1 MRLHHSSAPVSQTYL
16 VRRGC
21 HTRRPEMKKYLL
33 AATLA
38 ALVASPALAAGYHR
52 AMRDDSAMQA
62 YAFVPQ
68 SDAVVDNGKIIGA
81 DPDAVIRTQL
91 LREGDH
97 TQQNGGN

>member
-1 MRLHHSSAPVSQTYL
+1 
-16 VRRGC
+16 
-21 HTRRPEMKKYLL
+21 MKKYLL

-68 SDAVVDNGKIIGA
+68 SDAVVDNGNIIGA
-81 DPDAVIRTQL
+81 DPDAVIRMQL

>member
-1 MRLHHSSAPVSQTYL
+1 
-16 VRRGC
+16 
-21 HTRRPEMKKYLL
+21 MKKYLL

-38 ALVASPALAAGYHR
+38 ALVASPALAASYD
-52 AMRDDSAMQA
+52 RDLRNESAIQA

-68 SDAVVDNGKIIGA
+68 SDAVVDNGKVIGA
-81 DPDAVIRTQL
+81 DPDAAIRTLL